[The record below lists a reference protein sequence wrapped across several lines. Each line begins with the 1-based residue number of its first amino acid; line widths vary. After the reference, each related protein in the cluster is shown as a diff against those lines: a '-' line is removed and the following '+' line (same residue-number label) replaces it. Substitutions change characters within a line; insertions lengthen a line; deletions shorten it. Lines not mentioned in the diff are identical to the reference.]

1 VSSRTKARKRALDL
15 LYGADLRGVAILDL
29 LAEEET
35 RAAAQPARA
44 GSWPYAREI
53 VVGVADHLPEID
65 AKIAEHAD
73 GWAIG
78 RMPALD
84 RALARL
90 GAWEILYN
98 ADVPDAVAIAEAVE
112 QASLLSTDASP
123 GFLNGMLG
131 AIARD
136 RSGH

>member
-1 VSSRTKARKRALDL
+1 MSSRTKARKRALDL
-15 LYGADLRGVAILDL
+15 LYGADLRGAPILDL
-29 LAEEET
+29 LAEEES
-35 RAAAQPARA
+35 RAAAQPARS

-53 VVGVADHLPEID
+53 VAGVAEHLVEID
-65 AKIAEHAD
+65 AKIAEHSD
-73 GWAIG
+73 GWTID

-84 RALARL
+84 RAIARL

-98 ADVPDAVAIAEAVE
+98 PDVPDAVAIAEAVQ
-112 QASLLSTDASP
+112 QASLLSTEASP

-136 RSGH
+136 R